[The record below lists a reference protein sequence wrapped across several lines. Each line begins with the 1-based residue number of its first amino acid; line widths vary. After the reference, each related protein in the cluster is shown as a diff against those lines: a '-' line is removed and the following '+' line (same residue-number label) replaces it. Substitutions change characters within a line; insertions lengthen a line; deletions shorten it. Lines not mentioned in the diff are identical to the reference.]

1 MTAWAGKLKSR
12 ETSDQEEE
20 KEAALEL
27 LNAEYLQRVELFRKH
42 PKAEITRKI
51 KEIENEPGIDEGEK
65 RGLMK
70 GLLEKYLVE
79 FEVPCF
85 EEAWNELPS
94 GLKDTVSLLSRGIGE
109 TFGRKVGPLS
119 YEARRVKLLTY
130 LEKKY
135 SFPHSGSVASG
146 GRR

>member
-1 MTAWAGKLKSR
+1 
-12 ETSDQEEE
+12 
-20 KEAALEL
+20 
-27 LNAEYLQRVELFRKH
+27 
-42 PKAEITRKI
+42 
-51 KEIENEPGIDEGEK
+51 
-65 RGLMK
+65 MK

-85 EEAWNELPS
+85 EEAWSELPS
-94 GLKDTVSLLSRGIGE
+94 GLKETVSLLSRGIGE
-109 TFGRKVGPLS
+109 TFSRKVGPLS

-135 SFPHSGSVASG
+135 SFSHSESVASG